1 MTGIRHGPL
10 AGVRVLEFAALGPG
24 PFAAMLLA
32 DLGADV
38 VRIDRPGT
46 VADQV
51 LSRGKRSIAL
61 DLKQPGDIALAMDL
75 AGRAELLI
83 EGYRPGVMER
93 LGLGP
98 DILIGRNPALVYGR
112 MTGWGQTGPLA
123 HAAGHDINYLAL
135 TGALHAIGAADA
147 PPPPPLNLVADF
159 GGGSLYLVMGL
170 LAALTHA
177 RATGEGQIVDA
188 AMTDG
193 AISLAGLFQGLLREG
208 RWRDQRMAN
217 YLDGAAPWYRCYR
230 CRDGKYVAVGA
241 IEPQFWQTL
250 REKLGL
256 TDAIFDAQNDIA
268 LWPEMA
274 ARMEALFAQ
283 RPRDEW
289 FALTEGSDACLSP
302 VLSFAEAPAHPHNV
316 ARGAFLQVDGG
327 HDAAPAPRLSRT
339 PAQVYAPPPA
349 TDADRTGILEAWLGR
364 S

>member
-1 MTGIRHGPL
+1 
-10 AGVRVLEFAALGPG
+10 
-24 PFAAMLLA
+24 MLLA

-46 VADQV
+46 VSDQV

-61 DLKQPGDIALAMDL
+61 DLKRPDDIALAMDL
-75 AGRAELLI
+75 ADRAELLV

-112 MTGWGQTGPLA
+112 MTGWGQTGPLS
-123 HAAGHDINYLAL
+123 HTAGHDINYLAL
-135 TGALHAIGAADA
+135 TGVLHAIGPADA

-170 LAALTHA
+170 LAALTRA

-208 RWRDQRMAN
+208 RWQDQRMAN

-230 CRDGKYVAVGA
+230 CQDGKFVAVGA

-250 REKLGL
+250 REKLEL
-256 TDAIFDAQNDIA
+256 TQPIFDAQNEVA

-289 FALTEGSDACLSP
+289 CALTEGTDACLSP

-327 HDAAPAPRLSRT
+327 HDAAPVPRLSRT
-339 PAQVYAPPPA
+339 PARISGPPPA
-349 TDADRTGILEAWLGR
+349 TDADRNGILEEWLGCG
-364 S
+364 